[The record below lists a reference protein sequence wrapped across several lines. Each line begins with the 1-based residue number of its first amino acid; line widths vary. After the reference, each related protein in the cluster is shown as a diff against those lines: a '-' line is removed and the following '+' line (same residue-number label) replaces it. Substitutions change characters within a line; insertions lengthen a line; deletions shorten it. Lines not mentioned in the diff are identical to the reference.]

1 MTSVLIRCDASL
13 TIGSGHVMRCR
24 TLGRELQRRGTVVVF
39 ACRRQ
44 SGDLISLLEQDFSVL
59 PLPEQPLLPSEE
71 LSGRELYGAWLGCS
85 QEQDAADCLKAL
97 QSAGISHIDWFVV
110 DHYGLD
116 ASWESLVLAGQ
127 AGKAPSKL
135 LVIDDLA
142 DREHQADL
150 LLDQNFFGVL
160 ADHRYESLVSPM
172 CRQLLG
178 PHYALLGPEY
188 PFLYPLVPER
198 REVRRVLVFFGGVDP
213 CNLTGRTLEAL
224 MDPELAHLSVDVVL
238 GHQALHRQQIAD
250 LVGQRPFTTLH
261 SQLPSLAGLIA
272 RADVA
277 IGAGG
282 STTWERACLRL
293 PSLVVASAANQV
305 PFAEALHE
313 AGHHQL
319 LGCPETLSEE
329 KIRSAVQARIT
340 DAASKDG
347 GCDLT
352 DGFGASR
359 LALAVLGRKVAIS
372 LRPADSG
379 DEALLLRWAND
390 PQVRANSFSP
400 DLISSSN
407 HHDWFRE
414 GLANHCRL
422 LLIASTSDG
431 CPIGQIRFDLQPP
444 IVLSG
449 PAVAKVDFSLDRCI
463 RGYGLAV
470 ELLRLGLQAM
480 EQKWG
485 SDIEVLAEVMT
496 TNAAS
501 NACFSRAGFVKE
513 PISPLKLQVSL
524 SIGGVVLS
532 P

>member
-1 MTSVLIRCDASL
+1 MTTVLIRCDASL
-13 TIGSGHVMRCR
+13 SIGSGHVMRCR
-24 TLGRELQRRGTVVVF
+24 TLGRELQRRGTYVVF
-39 ACRRQ
+39 VCRRQ
-44 SGDLISLLEQDFSVL
+44 SGDLIGLLEQDFSVL
-59 PLPEQPLLPSEE
+59 PLPELSLLPAEG
-71 LSGRELYGAWLGCS
+71 LYGRELYGAWLGCS
-85 QEQDAADCLKAL
+85 QEQDAADCLNAL
-97 QSAGISHIDWFVV
+97 QSAGIYDIDWFVV

-116 ASWESLVLAGQ
+116 VNWESLLLAGH

-142 DREHQADL
+142 DRQHQADL
-150 LLDQNFFGVL
+150 LLDQNFFGDL
-160 ADHRYESLVSPM
+160 ADQRYESLVSPV

-319 LGCPETLSEE
+319 LGSAETLSVEN
-329 KIRSAVQARIT
+329 IRSALQARIT
-340 DAASKDG
+340 DSAHKDAG
-347 GCDLT
+347 FDLT

-359 LALAVLGRKVAIS
+359 VVLAVLGRQVAIS

-390 PQVRANSFSP
+390 LHVRANSFSP
-400 DLISSSN
+400 GLISSTN
-407 HHDWFRE
+407 HHDWFSE
-414 GLANHCRL
+414 GLANPFRL
-422 LLIASTSDG
+422 LFIASAADD

-444 IVLSG
+444 LVLGGST
-449 PAVAKVDFSLDRCI
+449 VAKVDFSLDRCL
-463 RGYGLAV
+463 RGHGLAI
-470 ELLRLGLQAM
+470 ELLRLGSSYGAKM
-480 EQKWG
+480 
-485 SDIEVLAEVMT
+485 
-496 TNAAS
+496 
-501 NACFSRAGFVKE
+501 GFRY
-513 PISPLKLQVSL
+513 
-524 SIGGVVLS
+524 
-532 P
+532 